1 MLEQEKAQLQGT
13 AVACDEIAEEV
24 EDNGLL
30 SQELLDG
37 EMDYKAALVINN
49 PSRDDV
55 INTNENQEYGHFEP
69 LIHLDD
75 NKDVGE
81 F

>member
-1 MLEQEKAQLQGT
+1 MQGT
-13 AVACDEIAEEV
+13 VVAGDDIAEEV
-24 EDNGLL
+24 EDIGML
-30 SQELLDG
+30 SQELIDG

-49 PSRDDV
+49 PSRDDI
-55 INTNENQEYGHFEP
+55 INSNDNHDYGNFEP
-69 LIHLDD
+69 LIHLDE